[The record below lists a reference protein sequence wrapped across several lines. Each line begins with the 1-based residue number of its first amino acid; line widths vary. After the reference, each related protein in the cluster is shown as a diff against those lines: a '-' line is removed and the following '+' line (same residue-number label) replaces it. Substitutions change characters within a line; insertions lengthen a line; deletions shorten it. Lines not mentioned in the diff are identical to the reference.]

1 MTWEILIVSTW
12 DRWQCYQLVQVRA
25 DVHFFKKEFGVRV
38 ATSQGIEQWPLCLAG
53 FLSFS
58 RPCRRLGWHFSEISR
73 PSCCRLA
80 VPSAV
85 CRFGEKTVNAGQLF
99 VWWAVDPTFLLVST
113 IVGKNGTAELSLG
126 EFVGLLFA
134 FPLGILTVRRL
145 LGRPPSWPRNDDD
158 PWRNMSNPKSFWKDF
173 CFWKD
178 KNTSSIRDSLGT

>member
-25 DVHFFKKEFGVRV
+25 DVHFFLKKSLAFGWQRRKVSSSGRFAWPVSFLFHVGRV
-38 ATSQGIEQWPLCLAG
+38 
-53 FLSFS
+53 
-58 RPCRRLGWHFSEISR
+58 GWHFSEISR

-85 CRFGEKTVNAGQLF
+85 CRFGEKTVNAGQLC
-99 VWWAVDPTFLLVST
+99 VWWAVDPTFLLVSA

-158 PWRNMSNPKSFWKDF
+158 PWRNISNPKSFWKDF
-173 CFWKD
+173 CFFK
-178 KNTSSIRDSLGT
+178 R